1 MPTKRFREQ
10 YVWVLGT
17 SFIFPFF
24 ASIFVASKLI
34 KDTNFPSFSATKKK
48 KGKKTQKKKR
58 NKKIRKDNP
67 NQLLINEI
75 NALQTEQSN

>member
-1 MPTKRFREQ
+1 MPAKRFREQ
-10 YVWVLGT
+10 HVWVLGT
-17 SFIFPFF
+17 SFIFPLF
-24 ASIFVASKLI
+24 ASVFVASKPI
-34 KDTNFPSFSATKKK
+34 KDTKLSFIFNNQRKREKKTKKK
-48 KGKKTQKKKR
+48 ER